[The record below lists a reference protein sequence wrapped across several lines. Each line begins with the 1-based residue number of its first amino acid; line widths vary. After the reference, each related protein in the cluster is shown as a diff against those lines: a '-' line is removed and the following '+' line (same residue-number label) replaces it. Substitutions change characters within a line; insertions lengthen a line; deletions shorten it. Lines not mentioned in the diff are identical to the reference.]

1 MAPGR
6 SRGLTKRAGFWHSHA
21 IPPQLRI
28 YSRSLPIL
36 WFRFSQ
42 LLLLLF
48 VKTGLVILASLSC
61 CSVPLFTVFNVSWTM
76 RFDSGV
82 CVKKI
87 SWLGWLCWSQTTI
100 YVILSDIVL
109 WGDIFLSS
117 ALSFSLNKTIFH
129 AAAFVFCIIGTT
141 IFAALCSSPWSAF
154 ASQYVGADT
163 TVFHNTT
170 LLYFYIMQH

>member
-36 WFRFSQ
+36 ALSGSVVGFC
-42 LLLLLF
+42 
-48 VKTGLVILASLSC
+48 KTVILSC

-76 RFDSGV
+76 RLDSGV

-109 WGDIFLSS
+109 WSDIFLSS
-117 ALSFSLNKTIFH
+117 VLSFSLNKTIFH

-141 IFAALCSSPWSAF
+141 IFAALCSSPRSAF

-170 LLYFYIMQH
+170 LVYFYIMQH

>member
-36 WFRFSQ
+36 ALSGSVVGFC
-42 LLLLLF
+42 
-48 VKTGLVILASLSC
+48 KTVILSC

-76 RFDSGV
+76 RLDSGV

-109 WGDIFLSS
+109 WSDIFLSS
-117 ALSFSLNKTIFH
+117 VLSFSLNKTISH

-141 IFAALCSSPWSAF
+141 IFAALCSSPTAF
-154 ASQYVGADT
+154 ASQHVGAVQQISQYFT
-163 TVFHNTT
+163 T
-170 LLYFYIMQH
+170 QH

>member
-36 WFRFSQ
+36 ALSGSVVGFC
-42 LLLLLF
+42 
-48 VKTGLVILASLSC
+48 KAVILSC

-87 SWLGWLCWSQTTI
+87 SWLGWLCWWRSQTTI

-109 WGDIFLSS
+109 WSIFVFRFIFLLKQNY
-117 ALSFSLNKTIFH
+117 LSRGCFCLLHYRDHHLCRTLQFTKKCICFTI
-129 AAAFVFCIIGTT
+129 CWCRNNSI
-141 IFAALCSSPWSAF
+141 
-154 ASQYVGADT
+154 SQ
-163 TVFHNTT
+163 HNTT
-170 LLYFYIMQH
+170 LVYYIMQH

>member
-36 WFRFSQ
+36 ALTGSVVGFC
-42 LLLLLF
+42 
-48 VKTGLVILASLSC
+48 KTVILSC

-76 RFDSGV
+76 RLDSGV

-87 SWLGWLCWSQTTI
+87 SWLGWLCWWRSQTTI

-109 WGDIFLSS
+109 WSDIFLSS
-117 ALSFSLNKTIFH
+117 VLSFSLNKTIFH

-141 IFAALCSSPWSAF
+141 IFAALCSSPWRAF
-154 ASQYVGADT
+154 DSQHVGAEQQIPQNRY
-163 TVFHNTT
+163 NTT
-170 LLYFYIMQH
+170 QH